1 MLFIMVSSVAGI
13 SSAENT
19 QEELREFQEG
29 SREYEAELETQLQQT
44 ESRNRDLL
52 SENNRLRMELESVKV
67 RAGGARCVSILRAGV
82 CRLCPV
88 VSPQHYRK
96 IDQQTTERK
105 ILKSKEIPA
114 CCLL

>member
-1 MLFIMVSSVAGI
+1 MEDSEGHHFSSAEEETRYWKELAMKYKQC
-13 SSAENT
+13 AENT

-67 RAGGARCVSILRAGV
+67 RVVDVSSRHSV
-82 CRLCPV
+82 
-88 VSPQHYRK
+88 
-96 IDQQTTERK
+96 
-105 ILKSKEIPA
+105 
-114 CCLL
+114 